1 MKPYR
6 IYRHLTEGNVFKIA
20 DKIKLERK
28 GNGPRRSSNK

>member
-6 IYRHLTEGNVFKIA
+6 IYRQLTEGNVFKIA
-20 DKIKLERK
+20 DKIKLEKK